1 MKRVFTI
8 LMMTF
13 CFWDYSW
20 AGYVDHRGHNVD
32 SLETVIAKWTAKDI
46 ADADELQLGQVAKDL
61 EELIWGFN
69 NVNPVKS
76 EYYARVLLGISEKN
90 GWTQRESWALRMIG
104 QHFWASAKYDSAAVY
119 FEKAIQVADRM
130 EDSSSKDDVI
140 SALHGAVGNLYS
152 SMDSLE
158 LAMAHYA
165 QAGALFFKHGW
176 HNSSSVLY
184 YNMGETMMGVHEY
197 SKAEEYYKESMR
209 YARLAEDSLAIAGAF
224 KGLGGVY
231 VETGKVAK
239 ATRNLA
245 EANRYYAN
253 HEDEELRARM
263 ESLDFTEQV
272 LSLQNRRLRL
282 LVILLLF
289 SLAMTALAFGISI
302 KLKAARKEKEEL
314 TLVLEDTME
323 SITPVKEK
331 KAVNLKPKGLDV
343 LGLISKGYTNAD
355 IADAMCLSPDAIKWY
370 KKKLF
375 LMFDVSNSAELV
387 KVASEEGI
395 I

>member
-1 MKRVFTI
+1 MKN
-8 LMMTF
+8 L
-13 CFWDYSW
+13 
-20 AGYVDHRGHNVD
+20 
-32 SLETVIAKWTAKDI
+32 AK
-46 ADADELQLGQVAKDL
+46 
-61 EELIWGFN
+61 
-69 NVNPVKS
+69 
-76 EYYARVLLGISEKN
+76 VLFALFAAALCPGI
-90 GWTQRESWALRMIG
+90 
-104 QHFWASAKYDSAAVY
+104 
-119 FEKAIQVADRM
+119 
-130 EDSSSKDDVI
+130 VI
-140 SALHGAVGNLYS
+140 SAQNKADSLRLAYDFEGAVELCENEMS
-152 SMDSLE
+152 NTSDSLE

-165 QAGALFFKHGW
+165 QAGELFLKHGW
-176 HNSSSVLY
+176 NNSCSVLY

-282 LVILLLF
+282 LVLLLLF

-331 KAVNLKPKGLDV
+331 KAVNLKPKELDV
-343 LGLISKGYTNAD
+343 LGLIAKGYTNAD
-355 IADAMCLSPDAIKWY
+355 IADAMCLSPDTIKWY

-375 LMFDVSNSAELV
+375 LMFDVANSAELV
-387 KVASEEGI
+387 KVANEEGI